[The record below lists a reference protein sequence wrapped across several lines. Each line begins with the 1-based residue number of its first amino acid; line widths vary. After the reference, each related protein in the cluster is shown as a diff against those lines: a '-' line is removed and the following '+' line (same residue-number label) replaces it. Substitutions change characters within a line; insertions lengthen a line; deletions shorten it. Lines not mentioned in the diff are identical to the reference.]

1 MNTCVITGAASGIG
15 AGLARYA
22 ASRGMKLVLA
32 DWNEGALNR
41 LAEDLPTEVLAV
53 PTDVRDEAAV
63 EALARAAFD
72 RFGQIDLVFNNA
84 GVLSS
89 GLTWEIDAATWQRSL
104 AVNIGGVV
112 NVIRAFV
119 PKLIAADRPAR
130 IVNTSSLGGFLTAPF
145 MAPYSATKFA
155 IVAISEALAAELAA
169 TGSEVQV
176 SLLAPGPV
184 RSAIM
189 DEPAPAPTADF
200 MAMLR
205 GMSDENGMSPDALAA
220 LVFEAIERGEY
231 WIIPHP
237 EMLDG
242 PLRDRTRMI
251 IDRSPPTS
259 FGLVATSIE
268 NEGQHDDQ

>member
-1 MNTCVITGAASGIG
+1 MNACVITGAASGIG
-15 AGLARYA
+15 AGLARHA
-22 ASRGMKLVLA
+22 ASLGMKLVLA
-32 DWNEGALNR
+32 DWNEEALNR
-41 LAEDLPTEVLAV
+41 LAGELPGEVLSV
-53 PTDVRDEAAV
+53 PTDVRDDAAV
-63 EALARAAFD
+63 KALARAAFE
-72 RFGQIDLVFNNA
+72 RFGQVDLVFNNA

-119 PKLIAADRPAR
+119 PRLVAADRPAR
-130 IVNTSSLGGFLTAPF
+130 IVNTSSLGGFLTSPF

-155 IVAISEALAAELAA
+155 IVAITEALAAELAA
-169 TGSEVQV
+169 TGSKVQV

-184 RSAIM
+184 KSAIM
-189 DEPAPAPTADF
+189 DEPAPAPTAGF

-205 GMSDENGMSPDALAA
+205 GMSDENGMSADELAV
-220 LVFEAIERGEY
+220 LVFEAIGRGDY

-237 EMLDG
+237 EMLDE
-242 PLRDRTRMI
+242 PLRERTRMI

-259 FGLVATSIE
+259 FGLVATTSE
-268 NEGQHDDQ
+268 SMGQHDDR